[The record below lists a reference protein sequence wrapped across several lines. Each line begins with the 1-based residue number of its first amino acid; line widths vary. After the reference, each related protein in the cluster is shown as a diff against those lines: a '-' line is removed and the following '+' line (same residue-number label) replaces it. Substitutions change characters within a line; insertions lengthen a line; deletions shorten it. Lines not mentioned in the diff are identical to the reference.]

1 MRRYCTLILLLL
13 LSTLAARANE
23 PADASR
29 FLILRNGQVLEGSIL
44 QLGDRYQ
51 VTLASGGELRVPT
64 RQVEFCAES
73 LEQAFEQK
81 RGELSPNSIRARL
94 ELVEWCLTHRLFE
107 QGASELSK
115 AMYLE
120 PRHPKIA
127 MLERR
132 LRALTDPRNG
142 GRAAASDSKARP
154 DSRSVAENDADATSP
169 TQQGS
174 PTRQGSSAQPAA
186 PAQQASDRFPVQR
199 AGYEEPSGRARSG
212 VGESLNRSDRSPSS
226 EANSSPVE
234 LDLSAKDMDEFVQ
247 AIQPFILNRCAT
259 NNCHGSAESSDY
271 HLIRPPQGKTLVRG
285 LTLRNLRA
293 TLAQIDRD
301 APLASPLLTVPKS
314 PHGNASGPVYGPT
327 TEAFVKRLA
336 AWTERIANPSGLK
349 ALDSQPI
356 DLQPITPR
364 ASKAVT
370 AVPSESTRN
379 DEENDVTDAAFSD
392 ELSPAKDRIKTSGTK
407 GKGRSRVSDATY
419 VPKDPFDPEV
429 FNRKYHPV
437 KADTQSDDGSDSVWD
452 GQSDE
457 PTHHPKSKVGVA
469 MEPSE
474 SVRRSR

>member
-1 MRRYCTLILLLL
+1 MLLTSSTATPTLRPTMRRHCPLILLLL
-13 LSTLAARANE
+13 LSTLPAAANE
-23 PADASR
+23 PSETSR
-29 FLILRNGQVLEGSIL
+29 FLILRNGQVLGGRVL

-51 VTLASGGELRVPT
+51 VTLASGGEVRVPT

-81 RGELSPNSIRARL
+81 RSELSPNSIRARL

-132 LRALTDPRNG
+132 LRALTDPRNTA
-142 GRAAASDSKARP
+142 RVDASDAKPRS
-154 DSRSVAENDADATSP
+154 DSRSIAEDETDATSP
-169 TQQGS
+169 AQ
-174 PTRQGSSAQPAA
+174 RASSAEPA
-186 PAQQASDRFPVQR
+186 SNRFPVQR
-199 AGYEEPSGRARSG
+199 AGYAEPSGRSRSG
-212 VGESLNRSDRSPSS
+212 AEERLNRSDRPPPA

-293 TLAQIDRD
+293 TLAQIDRET
-301 APLASPLLTVPKS
+301 PLASPLLTVPKAA
-314 PHGNASGPVYGPT
+314 HGNASGPVYGPT

-336 AWTERIANPSGLK
+336 AWTERIANPTGLK
-349 ALDSQPI
+349 SLDSQPL
-356 DLQPITPR
+356 DLQPIAPR
-364 ASKAVT
+364 AAKAAT
-370 AVPSESTRN
+370 GIPSESPGN
-379 DEENDVTDAAFSD
+379 DEENDLTDAALSD
-392 ELSPAKDRIKTSGTK
+392 ELPPAKDRPKPSGTN
-407 GKGRSRVSDATY
+407 GKGRSRVYDTTY

-437 KADTQSDDGSDSVWD
+437 KSDAPADGGSD

-457 PTHHPKSKVGVA
+457 PTHHPSSKHGVA
-469 MEPSE
+469 TERSE
-474 SVRRSR
+474 SIRRSR